1 MPADDELSSFPTGLL
16 HREFPVPPAL
26 CVPLSD
32 TQLQELGAFVAIW
45 SQIDFLAA
53 SLIAHLTNTNM
64 PACILF
70 LESSTTGPRI
80 NILKKAASRPP
91 TTDHKTKIVSLCE
104 ENSGLIEDRNHIMH
118 GLWAINWNYHN
129 DDASAACLFQKG
141 LRRPIFAKNLKII
154 TNRAA
159 KLSNGL
165 GKALRELGRVDDKLP
180 LPPTPTF
187 FGEGDPPPGKHT
199 PTWPPKSP

>member
-1 MPADDELSSFPTGLL
+1 MSDDVFDAIPNILPRQFET
-16 HREFPVPPAL
+16 PPQFA
-26 CVPLSD
+26 VPLTLD
-32 TQLQELGAFVAIW
+32 ELQELGTFVAIW

-91 TTDHKTKIVSLCE
+91 KTDLKNKIASLCD
-104 ENSGLIEDRNHIMH
+104 ENGGLIEDRNHIMH
-118 GLWAINWNYHN
+118 GFWAINWNLHN
-129 DDASAACLFQKG
+129 DEASAACLFQKG
-141 LRRPIFAKNLKII
+141 LRRPIFAAKLKIL

-165 GKALRELGRVDDKLP
+165 GKALRELGRVGDKLP
-180 LPPTPTF
+180 PPPMPYF

-199 PTWPPKSP
+199 PPWPPKFP